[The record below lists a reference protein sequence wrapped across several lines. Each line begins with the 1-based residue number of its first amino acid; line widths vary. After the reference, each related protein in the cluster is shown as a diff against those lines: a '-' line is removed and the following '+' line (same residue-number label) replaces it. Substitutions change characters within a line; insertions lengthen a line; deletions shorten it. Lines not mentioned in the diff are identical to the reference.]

1 MELYEHLEMSRPFS
15 LALFDRPELSRQ
27 ESAVLSTTTQK
38 DLYKI
43 ICEVEKLRNSS
54 FLIGQINC
62 ISDLLFQFFNGL
74 WSLSKL
80 VKILTIESKSV
91 IPMVS

>member
-1 MELYEHLEMSRPFS
+1 MKYEHLEVSRPFS

-43 ICEVEKLRNSS
+43 ICKVEKLRNSS

-62 ISDLLFQFFNGL
+62 IISDLLFQFFNGL
-74 WSLSKL
+74 CSLSKL
-80 VKILTIESKSV
+80 VKILTI
-91 IPMVS
+91 